1 MRHRDPNIW
10 SRPARDDENA
20 IQQTAQTHGFPLR
33 ASGAWLEELLRNSP
47 SSNGNGSAL
56 PGERASSNGNS
67 CN

>member
-33 ASGAWLEELLRNSP
+33 ASGAWLEELLL
-47 SSNGNGSAL
+47 AIL
-56 PGERASSNGNS
+56 
-67 CN
+67 